1 MTLVFPIGTGGTFD
15 RLPADQT
22 LKHGAHD
29 FQFHHA
35 SLLSH
40 VPDPRFVHADA
51 ICALTNHEDGAAA
64 VRDALG
70 EGFAYV
76 EWIRPGF
83 KLSKLV

>member
-15 RLPADQT
+15 RLLADQT

-40 VPDPRFVHADA
+40 VPDPRFVHVDA
-51 ICALTNHEDGAAA
+51 I
-64 VRDALG
+64 
-70 EGFAYV
+70 
-76 EWIRPGF
+76 
-83 KLSKLV
+83 

>member
-1 MTLVFPIGTGGTFD
+1 LTNACLDVVFAGRAKQMTLVFPVGTGGTFD

-51 ICALTNHEDGAAA
+51 I
-64 VRDALG
+64 
-70 EGFAYV
+70 
-76 EWIRPGF
+76 
-83 KLSKLV
+83 

>member
-1 MTLVFPIGTGGTFD
+1 MTNACLDVVFTGRAKQMTLVFPIGTGGTFD

-51 ICALTNHEDGAAA
+51 I
-64 VRDALG
+64 
-70 EGFAYV
+70 
-76 EWIRPGF
+76 
-83 KLSKLV
+83 